1 MKQFYSDII
10 QFRGTHY
17 DFGYYQG
24 EILRDSPILPNREK
38 QWGPKRDRH
47 FMIDPERYLKIITE
61 IAPAILD
68 EIHGLADA
76 LDMDME
82 KVFRSFGGYYLEF
95 KRSGCSIFT
104 DSDYMVRNYDSHP
117 RAYEGRYVFY
127 APSDGGYAF
136 IAPSMQITGRID
148 GMNEKGLVTGY
159 NFTHSK
165 MAGDGFMCSMI
176 ARLILETCADVKE
189 AISLLENIPH
199 RHSFSYVLLD
209 TGGETYVVEAS
220 PRKVAVRQSNVCT
233 NHFHI
238 LNEENRYRQEET
250 RRREQT
256 IQTRQQG
263 STNAYQAFKVMNS
276 PAEGVFSEKYDAA
289 AGTIHTSVYLPG
301 ELKAWFVIGP
311 DRAPVIFDFAKW
323 LRGDNV
329 NVTRIKGMLRYD
341 RPFVNM
347 EMPSSKKDRH

>member
-1 MKQFYSDII
+1 MKQFYSDVI

-24 EILRDSPILPNREK
+24 KLLKDSPILPNREK
-38 QWGPKRDRH
+38 QWGPKKDRH
-47 FMIDPERYLKIITE
+47 FMIDPERYLEIIKN

-68 EIHGLADA
+68 EIQGLADA
-76 LDMDME
+76 LDMDMD
-82 KVFRSFGGYYLEF
+82 KAFRSFGGYYLEF

-104 DSDYMVRNYDSHP
+104 DTDYMVRNYDSHP
-117 RAYEGRYVFY
+117 RGYEGRYLFY
-127 APSDGGYAF
+127 APSDEGYAF

-176 ARLILETCADVKE
+176 ARLILETCANTAE
-189 AISLLENIPH
+189 AISLLKTIPH

-209 TGGETYVVEAS
+209 TSGESCVVEAS
-220 PRKVAVRQSNVCT
+220 PRRVAVRQSNVCT
-233 NHFHI
+233 NHFHL

-250 RRREQT
+250 RQREKT
-256 IQTRQQG
+256 IQIRQKS
-263 STNAYQAFKVMNS
+263 STNPYQAFKVMNS
-276 PAEGVFSEKYDAA
+276 PDQGVFSEKYDAA
-289 AGTIHTSVYLPG
+289 AGTIHTSVYFPN

-311 DRAPVIFDFAKW
+311 DRAPVIFDFGKW
-323 LRGDNV
+323 LRGNNV
-329 NVTRIKGMLRYD
+329 NVTQIKGELKYH

-347 EMPSSKKDRH
+347 EMPD